1 MPCVHSKSVCLGP
14 HGDGSGGGDAV
25 RDEKRIEWVASDGGG
40 WKALRLYTGE
50 CVRVCAER
58 VTVASGTRRP
68 LYALSEVVRAIECS
82 DSAHKGKLQT
92 WNAHWGRS
100 CPENVRR
107 CVYELPKQGRHGTKT
122 KTVDF
127 GGVEA
132 LVEAIDPDRLQ
143 DFNTS
148 APRYVRV
155 GDVGRREMPPAV
167 GGDAGGGDMPPAA
180 RTERGAGATDGG
192 GVSVEDRAAALKRDL
207 GQDAGGVFC
216 SAGQAATAD

>member
-1 MPCVHSKSVCLGP
+1 M
-14 HGDGSGGGDAV
+14 

-92 WNAHWGRS
+92 WNAQWGRS

-143 DFNTS
+143 DFNHTKFS
-148 APRYVRV
+148 
-155 GDVGRREMPPAV
+155 
-167 GGDAGGGDMPPAA
+167 GDAGTHTKLILCTTSASRRRASLSSRSSSFSPFCNRAFP
-180 RTERGAGATDGG
+180 
-192 GVSVEDRAAALKRDL
+192 SVLAIAN
-207 GQDAGGVFC
+207 
-216 SAGQAATAD
+216 TAPRV